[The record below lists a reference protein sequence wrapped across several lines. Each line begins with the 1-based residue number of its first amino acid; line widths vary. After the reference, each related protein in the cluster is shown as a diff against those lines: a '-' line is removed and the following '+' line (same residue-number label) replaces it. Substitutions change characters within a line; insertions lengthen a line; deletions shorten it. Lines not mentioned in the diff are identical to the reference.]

1 MQRKTFIQSLLATA
15 LAAGCLGAA
24 LAQSTAPV
32 TVQGAWARASVQ
44 GQKASGA
51 FMTLTAKTD
60 LKLVGA
66 STPVAG
72 LSEVHEM
79 KMDGN
84 VMTMRAVAGGLDLPA
99 GKPVALAPGGY
110 HVMLMDLKTPLAKDS
125 VVPLTLTFKDAKG
138 ATSTLEVKLPVV
150 TSAPGGK
157 PMDGGMVM
165 DGNMQKH

>member
-15 LAAGCLGAA
+15 LTAGCLGAA
-24 LAQSTAPV
+24 LAQSAAPV
-32 TVQGAWARASVQ
+32 TVQGAWVRASVQ

-99 GKPVALAPGGY
+99 GKPVELAPGGY
-110 HVMLMDLKTPLAKDS
+110 HVMLMDLKAPLAKDS

-138 ATSTLEVKLPVV
+138 ATSTLEVKLPVA
-150 TSAPGGK
+150 TSAPG
-157 PMDGGMVM
+157 
-165 DGNMQKH
+165 